1 MKERKTSPKAAL
13 VISGVHVV
21 RDGDD
26 SSSSFCLAEREGLRG
41 EGGARLRGN
50 CLTATQNN
58 CLRTSRT
65 PVNA

>member
-1 MKERKTSPKAAL
+1 MERKSSPKAAL
-13 VISGVHVV
+13 VVSGVLVV
-21 RDGDD
+21 HNGDD
-26 SSSSFCLAEREGLRG
+26 SSLSFCLAEGLQG
-41 EGGARLRGN
+41 EEGARLSRN